1 MESDYYELSEKR
13 LGDIRTSSRLSIEAM
28 SLLTQAPKSENRAA
42 PASFSDSDGLYFSSI
57 YTGITDADLGPLGM
71 AQEEG
76 EKNLEG
82 AKALRPSEVAR
93 REGQFTDENKQGTWN
108 KATEDYRTS
117 KRQSATHECLTDEQI
132 ADLERRGLGQ
142 KFEITGLFGP
152 GNGSAEDTGTVT
164 DYKPQEVAK
173 NTSFA
178 LGMNYEEGRDTRSVY
193 QKMTDFARAAG
204 RRAADP
210 EGWKSY
216 IQGELDKM
224 IGVGEGLNIAK
235 ENTKGAV
242 VAGWSALTDGTVAN
256 FLAKPNAIND
266 PLFHAVGGALTAMA
280 EDPNTVNQALER
292 VGTTIMNASE
302 RYSALPNREKGHVIG
317 ETMFGLVNPEG
328 STEGGEL
335 ALKIADGVASHV
347 DAAVMKAIQQSL
359 KAAEEAAKTSPEIAQ
374 EMKQML
380 QNYLR
385 DKGLTG
391 PELEY
396 AGVPKG
402 YFDGLGT
409 PKPDDHVLLMKGD
422 KGLPQGVKP
431 SERVTLSER
440 FGPEGN
446 AIPEI
451 KVPTEVYEAA
461 ELQGFDSA
469 LVDEKLEK
477 LGSSLARAH
486 QRLGEYDPA
495 IHGSQ
500 RQYGT
505 ALHEL
510 LRQNIGADSFLH
522 TEESYL
528 KGQLTNWGK
537 LGSSR
542 PDVVMGDKSNP
553 FATVCLKTL
562 DAVPSAQQERG
573 WVRSLPRLA
582 DGTVVARLYL
592 KLEKS
597 K

>member
-1 MESDYYELSEKR
+1 MERDYYEHRESQLSDVQSAPR
-13 LGDIRTSSRLSIEAM
+13 LNVEALS
-28 SLLTQAPKSENRAA
+28 LFAPLSKTVDAA
-42 PASFSDSDGLYFSSI
+42 PAASLSDLGGLDFPSI
-57 YTGITDADLGPLGM
+57 YTGLIGGDARPLNV
-71 AQEEG
+71 ADEVEQ
-76 EKNLEG
+76 KPEG
-82 AKALRPSEVAR
+82 AQALRPSEVTR
-93 REGQFTDENKQGTWN
+93 REGQFTDESKQGTWN
-108 KATEDYRTS
+108 KATEDYRFT

-142 KFEITGLFGP
+142 KFEITGLTKP

-164 DYKPQEVAK
+164 DYQPKEKVK

-178 LGMNYEEGRDTRSVY
+178 LGMNYEEGRDTRSAY
-193 QKMTDFARAAG
+193 EKMTDFARAAG

-210 EGWKSY
+210 EGWKTY

-235 ENTKGAV
+235 EQTKGAV
-242 VAGWSALTDGTVAN
+242 AAGWKALTDGTVAN

-280 EDPNTVNQALER
+280 EDPNAVNHALER

-317 ETMFGLVNPEG
+317 ETMFGLANPEG

-335 ALKIADGVASHV
+335 ALKIADGVATHV
-347 DAAVMKAIQQSL
+347 DAAVMKTIQQSL
-359 KAAEEAAKTSPEIAQ
+359 KAAEEAAKSSPEVAQ

-385 DKGLTG
+385 GKGLTG

-396 AGVPKG
+396 AGVPRG
-402 YFDGLGT
+402 YFEGLEAA
-409 PKPDDHVLLMKGD
+409 KPDDHVLFMKGD

-440 FGPEGN
+440 FGTEGN
-446 AIPEI
+446 VIPEI
-451 KVPTEVYEAA
+451 KVPAEVYEAA
-461 ELQGFDSA
+461 ELQGFDRA

-477 LGSSLARAH
+477 LGSALARAH

-510 LRQNIGADSFLH
+510 LRQNVGADSFLH

-542 PDVVMGDKSNP
+542 PDVVMGDKNNP

-592 KLEKS
+592 KLENS